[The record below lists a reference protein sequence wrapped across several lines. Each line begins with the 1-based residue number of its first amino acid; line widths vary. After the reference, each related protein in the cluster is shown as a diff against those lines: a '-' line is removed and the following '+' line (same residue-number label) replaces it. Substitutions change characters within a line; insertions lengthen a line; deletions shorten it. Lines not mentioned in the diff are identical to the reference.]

1 MSAINMDLDKQFK
14 FNFKR
19 SVIIGG
25 KTYHVTFNDEMD
37 RTLRNLQLEISDFY
51 NKQVKSSKKF
61 ENEMTVE
68 QRKDYL
74 ETQQKA
80 LLSDVFD
87 ALDGV
92 LGVKGAGKD
101 IYNYYDQKSYALF
114 KKIQVLRETKEKLDR
129 TNEARQR
136 EKHEARTAQYT
147 GKKKRVNE
155 HAIANKKRES
165 KK

>member
-1 MSAINMDLDKQFK
+1 MDLDKQFK

-19 SVIIGG
+19 DVIIGG
-25 KTYHVTFNDEMD
+25 KTYHVTFNDEMN
-37 RTLRNLQLEISDFY
+37 RALRDLQLEISDFY
-51 NKQVKSSKKF
+51 NNQVKVSKKF
-61 ENEMTVE
+61 EDEMTVD
-68 QRKDYL
+68 QRKNYI
-74 ETQQKA
+74 EKQRKA

-87 ALDGV
+87 ALDDV

-101 IYNYYDQKSYALF
+101 IYNYYDQQSYALF
-114 KKIQVLRETKEKLDR
+114 KTIKVLRETKEKLDG

-165 KK
+165 QK

>member
-37 RTLRNLQLEISDFY
+37 RALRNLQLEISDFY
-51 NKQVKSSKKF
+51 KKQQDASKKF
-61 ENEMTVE
+61 EDEMTVD

-74 ETQQKA
+74 EKQQKA
-80 LLSDVFD
+80 LLNDVFE
-87 ALDGV
+87 ALDDV
-92 LGVKGAGKD
+92 LSVKGAGRS
-101 IYNYYDQKSYALF
+101 IYDYYDQQSYALF
-114 KKIQVLRETKEKLDR
+114 KTIKVLRDTKEKLDG

-147 GKKKRVNE
+147 GKKKRVSE
-155 HAIANKKRES
+155 HAIVNKKRGS
-165 KK
+165 K

>member
-37 RTLRNLQLEISDFY
+37 RALRNLQLEISDFY
-51 NKQVKSSKKF
+51 KKQQDASKKF
-61 ENEMTVE
+61 EDEMTVD

-74 ETQQKA
+74 EKQQKA
-80 LLSDVFD
+80 LLNDVFE
-87 ALDGV
+87 ALDEV
-92 LGVKGAGKD
+92 LGVKGAGKS
-101 IYNYYDQKSYALF
+101 IYDYYYQQSYALF
-114 KKIQVLRETKEKLDR
+114 KTIKVLRDTKEKLDG

-147 GKKKRVNE
+147 GQKKRVSE
-155 HAIANKKRES
+155 HAIVNKKRGS
-165 KK
+165 K

>member
-19 SVIIGG
+19 SVIVGG

-101 IYNYYDQKSYALF
+101 IYNYYDQQSYALF
-114 KKIQVLRETKEKLDR
+114 KTIQVLRETKEKLDG

>member
-37 RTLRNLQLEISDFY
+37 RALRNLQLEISDFY
-51 NKQVKSSKKF
+51 KKQQDASKKF
-61 ENEMTVE
+61 EDEMTVD

-74 ETQQKA
+74 EKQQKA
-80 LLSDVFD
+80 LLNDVFE
-87 ALDGV
+87 ALDDV
-92 LGVKGAGKD
+92 LGVKGAGKAV
-101 IYNYYDQKSYALF
+101 YEYYDKQSYALF
-114 KKIQVLRETKEKLDR
+114 ETIRVLRETKEKLDG
-129 TNEARQR
+129 TYKARQR

-147 GKKKRVNE
+147 GQKKRVSE
-155 HAIANKKRES
+155 HAIVNKKRGS
-165 KK
+165 K

>member
-37 RTLRNLQLEISDFY
+37 RALRNLQLEISDFY

-87 ALDGV
+87 ALDDV

-101 IYNYYDQKSYALF
+101 IYNYYDQQSYALF
-114 KKIQVLRETKEKLDR
+114 KTIQVLRETKEKLDG
-129 TNEARQR
+129 TSEARQR

>member
-37 RTLRNLQLEISDFY
+37 RALRNLQLEISDFY
-51 NKQVKSSKKF
+51 KKQQDASKKF
-61 ENEMTVE
+61 EDEMTVD

-74 ETQQKA
+74 EKQQKT
-80 LLSDVFD
+80 LLNDVFE
-87 ALDGV
+87 ALDDV
-92 LGVKGAGKD
+92 LDVKGAGKS
-101 IYNYYDQKSYALF
+101 IYDYYDQQSYALF
-114 KKIQVLRETKEKLDR
+114 KTIKVLRETKEKLDG

-147 GKKKRVNE
+147 GKKKRVSE
-155 HAIANKKRES
+155 HAIANKKRGS
-165 KK
+165 QK

>member
-1 MSAINMDLDKQFK
+1 MSAINMDLDKRFK

-19 SVIIGG
+19 GVIIGG

-37 RTLRNLQLEISDFY
+37 RALRNLQLEISDFY

-61 ENEMTVE
+61 ENEMTVD

-74 ETQQKA
+74 EKQQKA

-101 IYNYYDQKSYALF
+101 IYNYYDQQSYALF
-114 KKIQVLRETKEKLDR
+114 KTIKVLRETKEKLDG

>member
-37 RTLRNLQLEISDFY
+37 RALRNLQLEISDFY
-51 NKQVKSSKKF
+51 KKQQDASKKF
-61 ENEMTVE
+61 EDEMTVD

-74 ETQQKA
+74 EKQQKA
-80 LLSDVFD
+80 LLNDVFE
-87 ALDGV
+87 ALDDV

-101 IYNYYDQKSYALF
+101 IYNYYDQQSYALF
-114 KKIQVLRETKEKLDR
+114 KTIQVLRETKEKLDG

>member
-1 MSAINMDLDKQFK
+1 MDLDKQFK

-37 RTLRNLQLEISDFY
+37 RALRNLQLEISDFY
-51 NKQVKSSKKF
+51 KKQQDASKKF
-61 ENEMTVE
+61 EDEMTVD

-74 ETQQKA
+74 EKQQKT
-80 LLSDVFD
+80 LLNDVFE
-87 ALDGV
+87 ALDDV
-92 LGVKGAGKD
+92 LDVKGAGKS
-101 IYNYYDQKSYALF
+101 IYDYYDQQSYALF
-114 KKIQVLRETKEKLDR
+114 KTIKVLRETKEKLDG

-147 GKKKRVNE
+147 GKKKRVSE
-155 HAIANKKRES
+155 HAIANKKRGS
-165 KK
+165 QK